1 MSKGEICAMGVF
13 ELGRLYRRA
22 EISPVEVIEAH
33 LQRAERLNPL
43 LNAFLV
49 LLKDSARRAAQAAEA
64 LFEAG
69 IDLGPLQGV
78 PISVKDLIRVRGTRT
93 TAGSCVLLKEAVDG
107 ADAWIVRRLRE
118 AGAVIIGKTNLH
130 EFASGDPDPAG
141 PFGLVQNP
149 RRIGYHP
156 GSSSSGAGAA
166 AAAGLGTIAIGTDS
180 GGSVRIPASLCGIA
194 GLKPTTGRISLDGII
209 PLSTTV
215 DTVGPLARRV
225 SDVAAAFSV
234 CAPKDSEKM
243 DFPWDHFLQKL
254 DEPIRGWQVG
264 IPRQGFFRKVQPV
277 VEDSL
282 QKTLAVL
289 ADLGCQLVDF
299 HPPEVEEMP
308 DLLTTIIQAE
318 GSAYHQ
324 RYAGKEDLYAPG
336 FRERVLQGRE
346 IKATAYIEALDKMKA
361 IQQKWL
367 MQMNRYDVVIVPS
380 IPSIAPKHGAT
391 TIEIQGESF
400 PFRALLGRFTRPF
413 NLLGWPALTV
423 PNGISPEGL
432 PTGIQIAGKPDDEMR
447 LFILGN
453 HLERALGLLPK
464 LGIDPRPGP

>member
-1 MSKGEICAMGVF
+1 MSKDGLC
-13 ELGRLYRRA
+13 ELGVAELARLYRRA
-22 EISPVEVIEAH
+22 EISPVEVIDAH
-33 LQRAERLNPL
+33 LQRAEELNPL
-43 LNAFLV
+43 LNAFLL
-49 LLKDSARRAAQAAEA
+49 LLKDSARQAAKAAEA
-64 LFEAG
+64 LFRAG

-78 PISVKDLIRVRGTRT
+78 PISIKDLIRIQGTRT
-93 TAGSCVLLKEAVDG
+93 TAGSRILLQAG
-107 ADAWIVRRLRE
+107 ADPTDAWIVRRLRE

-130 EFASGDPDPAG
+130 EFASGDPDPDG

-166 AAAGLGTIAIGTDS
+166 VAAGIGTIAIGTDS
-180 GGSVRIPASLCGIA
+180 GGSVRIPACLCGVA
-194 GLKPTTGRISLDGII
+194 GLKPTTGRISLEGII
-209 PLSTTV
+209 PLSSTV
-215 DTVGPLARRV
+215 DTVGPLGRRV

-234 CAPKDSEKM
+234 CTTKNSE
-243 DFPWDHFLQKL
+243 DAVSSWENFLQEL
-254 DEPIRGWQVG
+254 EGPVSGWRVG
-264 IPRQGFFRKVQPV
+264 IPPTGFFRKVQPA
-277 VEDSL
+277 VEGCFHNTLKVL
-282 QKTLAVL
+282 QG
-289 ADLGCQLVDF
+289 LGCQLADF
-299 HPPEVEEMP
+299 QPPEAEAMP
-308 DLLTTIIQAE
+308 DLLGTIIQAE

-346 IKATAYIEALDKMKA
+346 IKATFYIEALAKMRE

-367 MQMNRYDVVIVPS
+367 KLMDRYDVVIVPG

-423 PNGISPEGL
+423 PNGVSPEGL
-432 PTGIQIAGKPDDEMR
+432 PTGVQIAGKPDQEMR
-447 LFILGN
+447 LFTLGN
-453 HLERALGLLPK
+453 HLESVLGFVPK
-464 LGIDPRPGP
+464 LGIEPRQAL